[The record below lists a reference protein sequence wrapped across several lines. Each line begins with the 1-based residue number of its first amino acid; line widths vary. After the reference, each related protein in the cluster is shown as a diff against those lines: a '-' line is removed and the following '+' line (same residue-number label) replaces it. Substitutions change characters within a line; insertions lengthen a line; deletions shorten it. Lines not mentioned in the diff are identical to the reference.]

1 MANPDGSAGAGGLAS
16 LAVFG
21 LSAAEQAAYA
31 LLVDRHSATA
41 EQLAAGWSAAEP
53 VEDVLAALVGAGFAY
68 PSAGSPTRFTAVAP
82 RAVLDAR
89 LIDGLRRLRIAR
101 DHANRL
107 IQEYRSAAPSHGAV
121 LVEEVT
127 GAGAVR
133 ERLLRALRST
143 RTELRRLAARPHPDP
158 AVAAAERDL
167 AGRGV
172 VLRTLHRAGA
182 PHEHAGPVRVLDE
195 LPVSLFLIDDR
206 LAVVPLDDAN
216 ALVVHPGELL
226 RTLGLLFDGLWERAG
241 ALQRPEPAQAD
252 RLLHLLLWGMTDQA
266 IGRELGLSPRT
277 TQRHIAAMMDAAGA
291 RTRFQAGVQA
301 ALRRSRSTP

>member
-1 MANPDGSAGAGGLAS
+1 MANPDGLAS

-21 LSAAEQAAYA
+21 LSTAEQAAYA
-31 LLVDRHSATA
+31 LLVDRHTATA
-41 EQLAAGWSAAEP
+41 EQLAADWSSAEP
-53 VEDVLAALVGAGFAY
+53 VGDVLSALVSAGFAY
-68 PSAGSPTRFTAVAP
+68 PSAGSPTRFIAVAP

-107 IQEYRSAAPSHGAV
+107 IHDYRSAATSNGAV
-121 LVEEVT
+121 VVEQIT

-133 ERLLRALRST
+133 ERLLRALRSA
-143 RTELRRLAARPHPDP
+143 RTELRRLAAAPDFDP
-158 AVAAAERDL
+158 AVTAAGREL

-172 VLRTLHRAGA
+172 AVRTLRRSAE
-182 PHEHAGPVRVLDE
+182 PHEVAGEQVRLLED

-206 LAVVPLDDAN
+206 LAVVPVDRTN

-241 ALQRPEPAQAD
+241 TPHRPGPAQGD
-252 RLLHLLLWGMTDQA
+252 RLLELLLSGLTDQA
-266 IGRELGLSPRT
+266 IGRALGTSTRT

-291 RTRFQAGVQA
+291 RSRFQAGVQA
-301 ALRRSRSTP
+301 ALRRSR